1 MKLPKYPLEQL
12 ILIKERR
19 LEESEKK
26 LKEKKLILEKEQKK
40 LKTLEAEAQ
49 EVHDHKQEKIKQ
61 LDEEMNQGTDSLKLD
76 IAYKYLKVVQE
87 QLVQKK
93 RKVLEQDKVVKT
105 AEQQVEIA
113 RQDMIKK
120 QREVE
125 KLTIHKDE
133 WKKEVMKELDYK
145 EALDGDEI
153 GSAKYISLKKAKEK
167 KHSQER
173 KKKEK
178 SS

>member
-12 ILIKERR
+12 MLIKERR
-19 LEESEKK
+19 LEESEKR
-26 LKEKKLILEKEQKK
+26 LKEKKQILEKELQK

-49 EVHDHKQEKIKQ
+49 LVHDHKQEKIKQ
-61 LDEEMNQGTDSLKLD
+61 LDKEMDQGTDSLQLD
-76 IAYKYLKVVQE
+76 IAYKYLKIVQE

-93 RKVLEQDKVVKT
+93 KKVLEQDKVVKT
-105 AEQQVEIA
+105 AEQQVEAA
-113 RQDMIKK
+113 RIEMIKK

-133 WKKEVMKELDYK
+133 WKKEVMKEIEYK
-145 EALDGDEI
+145 ETLNSDEI

-167 KHSQER
+167 KKDQEL

-178 SS
+178 SA